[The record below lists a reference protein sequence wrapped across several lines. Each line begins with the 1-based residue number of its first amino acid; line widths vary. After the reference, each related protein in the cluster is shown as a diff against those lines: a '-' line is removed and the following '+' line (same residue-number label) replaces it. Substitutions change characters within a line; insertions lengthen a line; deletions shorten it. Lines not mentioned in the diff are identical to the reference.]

1 MSTSALPTISKSAY
15 GLAIASWISEMGI
28 IVTGGAVRV
37 TGSGLGCSEWP
48 RCTPDSMVATPE
60 MGIHGAIEF
69 GNRLL
74 TFVLAG
80 IALALVIVL
89 WKQRHH
95 FRMIIALAIGLMMTI
110 PIQAV
115 LGGFTVW
122 SGLNPWVV
130 AGHFLVSAIMVA
142 VATMMLVRVSAE
154 YRRTNGEL
162 AANAPLVDGP
172 TTGTTRML
180 AGSLIVFMSLSVFL
194 GTVVTGTG
202 PHAGDPSAPRHDFDL
217 EFVARLH
224 VMPVWMLTA
233 AALILAFLVY
243 RIGGSRLQKRSVVL
257 LLVAIIYQGLVGY
270 IQYFTGVP
278 IGLVLFH
285 LLGTGLSVSAVAY
298 AADKQL
304 SRYRVHSVPEQV
316 PAAV

>member
-1 MSTSALPTISKSAY
+1 MTKTELPKIAKSAY

-48 RCTPDSMVATPE
+48 KCTPESMVPTAE
-60 MGIHGAIEF
+60 LGMHGAIEF

-80 IALALVIVL
+80 IALALVVVL
-89 WKQRHH
+89 WKQRQH
-95 FRMIIALAIGLMMTI
+95 FRMIIGLAIGLMMTI

-115 LGGFTVW
+115 LGGITVW

-142 VATMMLVRVSAE
+142 VATLMLVRVAAE
-154 YRRTNGEL
+154 HRRSKGEL
-162 AANAPLVDGP
+162 AAHAPIVDGP

-180 AGSLIVFMSLSVFL
+180 AGSLIIFMALSVFF
-194 GTVVTGTG
+194 GTIVTGTG
-202 PHAGDPSAPRHDFDL
+202 PHAGDPGAPRHNFDL
-217 EFVARLH
+217 ELVARIH
-224 VMPVWMLTA
+224 VAPVWILTA
-233 AALILAFLVY
+233 AALILTFLTFK
-243 RIGGSRLQKRSVVL
+243 IGGSATQKRSVVL
-257 LLVAIIYQGLVGY
+257 LVAAILYQGVIGY
-270 IQYFTGVP
+270 VQYFTGVP
-278 IGLVLFH
+278 IVLVLFH
-285 LLGTGLSVSAVAY
+285 LLGTGLSISAVTY

-304 SRYRVHSVPEQV
+304 SKYRVHSVPEQL

>member
-1 MSTSALPTISKSAY
+1 MSTTSLPTISKSAF

-48 RCTPDSMVATPE
+48 GCTQESMVATPE
-60 MGIHGAIEF
+60 LGIHGAIEF

-95 FRMIIALAIGLMMTI
+95 FRMIIGLAIGLMMTI

-115 LGGFTVW
+115 LGGITVW

-142 VATMMLVRVSAE
+142 VATLMLVRVSAE
-154 YRRTNGEL
+154 YRRSNGEL
-162 AANAPLVDGP
+162 APNAPLVDGP
-172 TTGTTRML
+172 TSGTTRML
-180 AGSLIVFMSLSVFL
+180 GWSLIVFMALSVFL

-202 PHAGDPSAPRHDFDL
+202 PHAGDPNAPRHQFDL

-233 AALILAFLVY
+233 ATLVLAFLVY
-243 RIGGSRLQKRSVVL
+243 RLGGSPLQKRSVNL
-257 LLVAIIYQGLVGY
+257 LIAALIYQGVIGY
-270 IQYFTGVP
+270 VQYFTGVP
-278 IGLVLFH
+278 IVLVLFH
-285 LLGTGLSVSAVAY
+285 LLGTGLSVSAVTY

-304 SRYRVHSVPEQV
+304 SSYRVHSVPEII

>member
-1 MSTSALPTISKSAY
+1 MTTTALPTISKSAF

-48 RCTPDSMVATPE
+48 RCTPESMVATPE
-60 MGIHGAIEF
+60 LGVHGFIEF

-80 IALALVIVL
+80 IALALVLVL
-89 WKQRHH
+89 WKQRRH
-95 FRMIIALAIGLMMTI
+95 FKMIIGLAIGLMMTI

-115 LGGFTVW
+115 LGGITVW
-122 SGLNPWVV
+122 SRLNPWVV
-130 AGHFLVSAIMVA
+130 ACHFLVSAIMVA

-154 YRRTNGEL
+154 YRRTKGDL

-180 AGSLIVFMSLSVFL
+180 GWSLVVFMTLAVFL

-202 PHAGDPSAPRHDFDL
+202 PHAGDPSAPRHNFDL

-233 AALILAFLVY
+233 AALILAVLVY
-243 RIGGSRLQKRSVVL
+243 RIGGSHLQKRSVNL
-257 LLVAIIYQGLVGY
+257 LLAAIIYQGLIGY

-304 SRYRVHSVPEQV
+304 SGYRVHSVPEKM